1 MADSINSLPTDKNAP
16 THPELQIVDY
26 LFEKDGSQQKIGGL
40 VSEFKT
46 AIFASALFVILSLP
60 PVDDLIIKIIP
71 VTNNAVVRMILK
83 AIFFM
88 ITFYLVQNFW
98 LIKKK
103 D

>member
-40 VSEFKT
+40 VSEFKM

-60 PVDDLIIKIIP
+60 PVDDDIPNYVNLAAVQLKIHGSLP
-71 VTNNAVVRMILK
+71 T
-83 AIFFM
+83 
-88 ITFYLVQNFW
+88 
-98 LIKKK
+98 
-103 D
+103 

>member
-1 MADSINSLPTDKNAP
+1 MA
-16 THPELQIVDY
+16 QIVDY

-60 PVDDLIIKIIP
+60 PVDDLIIKIMP

-88 ITFYLVQNFW
+88 LT
-98 LIKKK
+98 
-103 D
+103 

>member
-1 MADSINSLPTDKNAP
+1 MADSIHSLPTDKSAP

-40 VSEFKT
+40 VSEFKM

-60 PVDDLIIKIIP
+60 PVDDLLIKIIP
-71 VTNNAVVRMILK
+71 VTNNPVIRMILK

-88 ITFYLVQNFW
+88 IAFYLVQNFW

-103 D
+103 N